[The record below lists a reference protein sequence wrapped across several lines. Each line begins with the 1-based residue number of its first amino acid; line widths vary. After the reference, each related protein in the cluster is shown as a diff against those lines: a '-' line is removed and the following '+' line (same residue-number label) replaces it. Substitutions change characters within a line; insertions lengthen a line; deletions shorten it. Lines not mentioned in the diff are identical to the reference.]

1 MTTRIETFDSKE
13 EGRIIYK
20 LDWREAGGLTYSTHH
35 MTYGCEEAA
44 NFEIRVY
51 GDGGGRTLDMYI
63 PVKELPKLIEKLT
76 NLCSTIDELEAE
88 YNDLL
93 AVSG

>member
-1 MTTRIETFDSKE
+1 MANKIETFDSKE
-13 EGRIIYK
+13 EGRVTYK
-20 LDWREAGGLTYSTHH
+20 LDWREAGNLTYMTHH
-35 MTYGCEEAA
+35 MTNGCVEAA
-44 NFEIRVY
+44 NFEIHVY
-51 GDGGGRTLDMYI
+51 GDGGSRTLDMYI

-88 YNDLL
+88 YNELL

>member
-1 MTTRIETFDSKE
+1 MKTRIENFDSKE
-13 EGRIIYK
+13 EGRITYK
-20 LDWREAGGLTYSTHH
+20 IDWREAGHLSYSTHH
-35 MTYGCEEAA
+35 MTNGCVEAA
-44 NFEIRVY
+44 NFEINLY
-51 GDGGGRTLDMYI
+51 AEGGSRTLDVYI

-88 YNDLL
+88 YNELL